1 MENNITDLQ
10 VSVRSLFVEV
20 VKSQGNVAAMNVLA
34 DALFDLADAFD
45 EVGEYGRD
53 KEVLALGSAYRFAAR
68 HKLWPFKKAC
78 GDMLFRPS
86 RKNNISGA
94 RFVYDWDVKGRTT
107 IPEAVPEHAK
117 LPKPVYYAVLDLPD
131 KKYGGINKAFIL
143 LARSLTVLR
152 DLVESC

>member
-53 KEVLALGSAYRFAAR
+53 KEVLALGSAYRFAAK
-68 HKLWPFKKAC
+68 HKLWPFKKPC
-78 GDMLFRPS
+78 SHLGFKPL
-86 RKNNISGA
+86 RKNYVNGA
-94 RFVYDWDVKGRTT
+94 RFVYDWDVVGRVT
-107 IPEAVPEHAK
+107 IPEVVPEHAR
-117 LPKPVYYAVLDLPD
+117 LPKPVYYSMLDLPD